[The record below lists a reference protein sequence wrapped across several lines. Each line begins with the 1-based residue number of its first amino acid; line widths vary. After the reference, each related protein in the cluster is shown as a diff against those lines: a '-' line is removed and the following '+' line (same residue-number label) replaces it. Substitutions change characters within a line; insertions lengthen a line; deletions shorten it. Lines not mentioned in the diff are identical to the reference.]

1 MEEEIEEIEV
11 KSLIKPKKTN
21 TKFKDFLWA
30 YLKILINNFY
40 DINYIKNFNN
50 ISNIII

>member
-21 TKFKDFLWA
+21 TKFKDFL
-30 YLKILINNFY
+30 
-40 DINYIKNFNN
+40 
-50 ISNIII
+50 